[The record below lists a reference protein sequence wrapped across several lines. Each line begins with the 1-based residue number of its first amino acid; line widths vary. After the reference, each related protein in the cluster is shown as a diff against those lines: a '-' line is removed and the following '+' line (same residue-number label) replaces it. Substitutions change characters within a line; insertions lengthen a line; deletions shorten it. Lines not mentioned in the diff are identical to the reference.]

1 MAIRAISSHTQERI
15 TIAYKAS
22 AAADA
27 AVTQGASK
35 ISIAL
40 ESLAAD
46 GFTRSTDF
54 ISPTKVASSCSPEEW
69 DALKVVI
76 RAGMSKEDRA
86 LMDAPKGS
94 LSPAK
99 QNQRTKAHQKINSF
113 IGKLKKAAAAAERKR
128 DGKPAVTFNEQLHKD
143 IATVLNRLSKAEE
156 ASFDVTKC
164 SSLIQQALDMIR

>member
-1 MAIRAISSHTQERI
+1 MALRAISSHTQERI

-22 AAADA
+22 AIADK
-27 AVTQGASK
+27 AVAEGATK

-46 GFTRSTDF
+46 GFEKSSDF

-69 DALKVVI
+69 DALKAVV
-76 RAGMSKEDRA
+76 RSGMTKEDRA

-113 IGKLKKAAAAAERKR
+113 IAIDQTRFKHLINYGLIPRC
-128 DGKPAVTFNEQLHKD
+128 
-143 IATVLNRLSKAEE
+143 S
-156 ASFDVTKC
+156 ASVSRVQG
-164 SSLIQQALDMIR
+164 SSLGLIPFI